1 MESELRMTC
10 LLSVLHR
17 HAAATSGP
25 VQVVGNPTAVA
36 EAPVAKATV
45 VDATTVVEACNSL
58 GSSPKFQLLLN
69 VTLIILF
76 ILLGVWGIFVTYVKN
91 LEGRDFGDF
100 YWTDEAISFYVT
112 ALDLAYWFG
121 LIVPGR
127 LCGTLSLRCW
137 VWGPERKLQ
146 TPAKGFLRFFGVFS
160 RFQFRV
166 KHFRIEGSTS
176 PTTGILGNY
185 GTFVLRSPCCG

>member
-17 HAAATSGP
+17 HAEAATSGP
-25 VQVVGNPTAVA
+25 VQVVGNPVAVA

-45 VDATTVVEACNSL
+45 VDATTVVEGCNSL

-69 VTLIILF
+69 VTVIILF

-100 YWTDEAISFYVT
+100 LRTDEAISFYVT

-127 LCGTLSLRCW
+127 LCGRFSLRCW
-137 VWGPERKLQ
+137 VRGSERKLQ
-146 TPAKGFLRFFGVFS
+146 TPVKGYFLHSPNSVATLR
-160 RFQFRV
+160 
-166 KHFRIEGSTS
+166 GS
-176 PTTGILGNY
+176 Y
-185 GTFVLRSPCCG
+185 GKSKGWFD